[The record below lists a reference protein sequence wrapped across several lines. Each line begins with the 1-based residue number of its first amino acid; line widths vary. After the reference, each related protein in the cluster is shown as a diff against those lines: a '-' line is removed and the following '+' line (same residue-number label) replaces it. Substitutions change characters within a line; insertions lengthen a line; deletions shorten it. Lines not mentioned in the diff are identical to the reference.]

1 MTVDASQL
9 LRQLEPA
16 VRPGA
21 APARLGKPQTTLEN
35 QSFNE
40 LLSLASKGSIES
52 GRQVNCDCDVNEPLD
67 SEQIDR
73 LSAAADRAEAT
84 GSQKVLMLMDG
95 RGFVMDIALRTVE
108 AELSVEQQASIF
120 KNIDTAVYVPAEGEQ
135 PQSILG
141 PPGNRIAPPG
151 VLQQLEQTQQPP
163 HPQQPSQ
170 KIA

>member
-16 VRPGA
+16 VRPGT
-21 APARLGKPQTTLEN
+21 APARLGKPQATLES

-40 LLSLASKGSIES
+40 LLSLASKGSVHS
-52 GRQVNCDCDVNEPLD
+52 GRQVDCSCDVNEPLESD
-67 SEQIDR
+67 QIDR
-73 LSAAADRAEAT
+73 LSAAADRAEAS
-84 GSQKVLMLMDG
+84 GAQKALMLIDG
-95 RGFVMDIALRTVE
+95 RGFIMNVAQRSIE
-108 AELSVEQQASIF
+108 AELSVEHQTSIF
-120 KNIDTAVYVPAEGEQ
+120 KNVDTAIYVPAEGET

-151 VLQQLEQTQQPP
+151 VLQQLQQTQ
-163 HPQQPSQ
+163 PSP